1 MSALYRQRGFTLVE
15 LLVTLTI
22 TSLVLLAS
30 APYLSDWTYSRQIK
44 DANSKLLSAYGMA
57 KALALRNPEAVPA
70 AAPAAGI
77 KVVTGASTRALYV
90 CKGDPASAACATGGA
105 NMLWSA
111 DFPAAISMTL
121 GGSSVTSGSAVTL
134 AINNRG
140 VPTSGT
146 VYGYTLSR
154 GGSSNDVSRS
164 LL

>member
-1 MSALYRQRGFTLVE
+1 MSTLYRQRGFTLVE

-44 DANSKLLSAYGMA
+44 DANGKLLSAYGMA
-57 KALALRNPEAVPA
+57 KALALRNPEAAPA

-77 KVVTGASTRALYV
+77 KVVTGASMRALYV

-154 GGSSNDVSRS
+154 GGSANDISRS

>member
-57 KALALRNPEAVPA
+57 KALALRNPEAAPA

-121 GGSSVTSGSAVTL
+121 GGSSVTSGSAVIL

-154 GGSSNDVSRS
+154 GGSANDVSRS

>member
-44 DANSKLLSAYGMA
+44 DANGKLLSAYGMA
-57 KALALRNPEAVPA
+57 KALALRNPEAAPA

-105 NMLWSA
+105 NLLWSA
-111 DFPAAISMTL
+111 DFPAAIRMTL

-154 GGSSNDVSRS
+154 GGPTNDISRS

>member
-57 KALALRNPEAVPA
+57 KALALRNPEAAPA

-90 CKGDPASAACATGGA
+90 CKGDPASAACAMGGA

-121 GGSSVTSGSAVTL
+121 GGSSVTSGSAVIL

-154 GGSSNDVSRS
+154 GGSANDVSRS

>member
-1 MSALYRQRGFTLVE
+1 MNALCQQRGFTLVE

-30 APYLSDWTYSRQIK
+30 APYLSDWTYSRQVK
-44 DANSKLLSAYGMA
+44 DANSKLLSAYGLA
-57 KALALRNPEAVPA
+57 KALALRNPEAAPT

-77 KVVTGASTRALYV
+77 KLVTGASTRAVYV
-90 CKGDPASAACATGGA
+90 CKGDPTSAACARGGA
-105 NMLWSA
+105 NMLWAA

-121 GGSSVTSGSAVTL
+121 GGNSVTSSGDATV

-154 GGSSNDVSRS
+154 GGSANDVSRS

>member
-57 KALALRNPEAVPA
+57 KALALRNPEAAPA

>member
-1 MSALYRQRGFTLVE
+1 MQSLSFQRGFTLIE
-15 LLVTLTI
+15 LLVSLSI
-22 TSLVLLAS
+22 TSMVLLAS

-44 DANSKLLSAYGMA
+44 DANSKLLSAYGLA
-57 KALALRNPEAVPA
+57 KALALRNPEAVPSTA
-70 AAPAAGI
+70 AAAGI
-77 KVVTGASTRALYV
+77 KVVTGASTRAVYV

-121 GGSSVTSGSAVTL
+121 GGSNVTSSSAVTV

-140 VPTSGT
+140 MPTSGT

-154 GGSSNDVSRS
+154 GGSANGVSRS

>member
-1 MSALYRQRGFTLVE
+1 MQSLSFQRGFTLVE
-15 LLVTLTI
+15 LLVSLSI
-22 TSLVLLAS
+22 TSMVLLAS

-44 DANSKLLSAYGMA
+44 DANSKLLSAYGLA
-57 KALALRNPEAVPA
+57 KALALRNPEAVPSTA
-70 AAPAAGI
+70 AAAGI
-77 KVVTGASTRALYV
+77 KVVTGASTRAVYV

-111 DFPAAISMTL
+111 DFPSAIGMTL
-121 GGSSVTSGSAVTL
+121 GGSNVTSSSAVTV

-140 VPTSGT
+140 MPTSGT

-154 GGSSNDVSRS
+154 GGSANGVSRS

>member
-1 MSALYRQRGFTLVE
+1 MQNFPGQRGFTLIE
-15 LLVTLTI
+15 LLV
-22 TSLVLLAS
+22 SLSIMSMVLLAS

-44 DANSKLLSAYGMA
+44 DANSKLLSAYGLA
-57 KALALRNPEAVPA
+57 KAMALRNPEAAPSTA
-70 AAPAAGI
+70 AAAGI
-77 KVVTGASTRALYV
+77 KVVTGASTRAVFV

-121 GGSSVTSGSAVTL
+121 GGSNVTSGSDVTL

-154 GGSSNDVSRS
+154 GGSANGVSRS